1 MLVASISIFGYLAG
15 ITFFFEKDL
24 LKSLKI
30 IIFFSIFILTALFL
44 LEGNPTSEIFYF
56 LLICVLWLPLS
67 IDDLQSNSVNP
78 FFLYFASFL
87 SCACL
92 FMVKTP
98 EIIELIISPLLVL
111 IVFLVALM
119 IKNRKGSE
127 AIGPADYL
135 AIFSFS
141 FSLSSYSVGIWIIL
155 FSTVGIIHSV
165 INGRQSIPLIP
176 FLFSAWCLAYAYY
189 QSINLLSR
197 GS

>member
-44 LEGNPTSEIFYF
+44 LERNPTSEIFYF

-67 IDDLQSNSVNP
+67 IDDLQSNSVNR

-92 FMVKTP
+92 LMVKVP
-98 EIIELIISPLLVL
+98 EIPEMMISLFLVL
-111 IVFLVALM
+111 IVFFVALV
-119 IKNRKGSE
+119 IKNKKGKE
-127 AIGPADYL
+127 AIGSADYL

-141 FSLSSYSVGIWIIL
+141 FSLSSYSLGIWIIL
-155 FSTVGIIHSV
+155 FSLLGMIHSA
-165 INGRQSIPLIP
+165 INGRQFIPLIP

-189 QSINLLSR
+189 
-197 GS
+197 

>member
-1 MLVASISIFGYLAG
+1 MLAASISIFVYLTG

-24 LKSLKI
+24 LKSLKT
-30 IIFFSIFILTALFL
+30 IIFFSVFIFTALFL
-44 LEGNPTSEIFYF
+44 LEDSPSAESLYF
-56 LLICVLWLPLS
+56 LLICILWLPLAL
-67 IDDLQSNSVNP
+67 DDLKSNSVNR
-78 FFLYFASFL
+78 FFLYFASLL
-87 SCACL
+87 SFACL

-98 EIIELIISPLLVL
+98 GTLEMIISPLLVV

-119 IKNRKGSE
+119 IKSRKGRE

-155 FSTVGIIHSV
+155 FSCLGLIHSMV
-165 INGRQSIPLIP
+165 NKRQSIPLIP

-189 QSINLLSR
+189 
-197 GS
+197 

>member
-1 MLVASISIFGYLAG
+1 MLAASISIFVYLTG

-24 LKSLKI
+24 LKSLKT
-30 IIFFSIFILTALFL
+30 IIFFSAFIFTALL
-44 LEGNPTSEIFYF
+44 LLKDSSSAESLYF
-56 LLICVLWLPLS
+56 LLVCILWLPLAL
-67 IDDLQSNSVNP
+67 DDLKSSSVNRL
-78 FFLYFASFL
+78 FLYFASFL

-141 FSLSSYSVGIWIIL
+141 FSLLSYSIGIWIIL
-155 FSTVGIIHSV
+155 FSLLGIIHSV

-189 QSINLLSR
+189 
-197 GS
+197 

>member
-44 LEGNPTSEIFYF
+44 LEDIPSAEILYF
-56 LLICVLWLPLS
+56 LLICVLWLPLA
-67 IDDLQSNSVNP
+67 IDDLKSSSVNRY
-78 FFLYFASFL
+78 FLYFASLL

-98 EIIELIISPLLVL
+98 GTIELIKSPLLVL
-111 IVFLVALM
+111 IIFLIALM

-155 FSTVGIIHSV
+155 FSLLGMIHSV
-165 INGRQSIPLIP
+165 INGRKSIPLIP

-189 QSINLLSR
+189 
-197 GS
+197 

>member
-15 ITFFFEKDL
+15 ITFFFEKDF
-24 LKSLKI
+24 LKSFKI
-30 IIFFSIFILTALFL
+30 IIFFSVFILMALLL
-44 LEGNPTSEIFYF
+44 LEGSPSAETFYF
-56 LLICVLWLPLS
+56 LLVCILWLPLAL
-67 IDDLQSNSVNP
+67 DDLKSSSVNRL
-78 FFLYFASFL
+78 FLYFSSLL
-87 SCACL
+87 SCAGL

-127 AIGPADYL
+127 AIGSADYL

-155 FSTVGIIHSV
+155 FSLLGMVHSII
-165 INGRQSIPLIP
+165 NKRQSIPLIP
-176 FLFSAWCLAYAYY
+176 FLFSAWCLTYAYY
-189 QSINLLSR
+189 
-197 GS
+197 